1 MYDRPPA
8 SDDAE
13 LEQLLRDGLGD
24 VGARGGKLGG
34 PSAKL
39 GGRFGARLSAAI
51 LPVRHHEEAIELLSL
66 SPEEAAR
73 LAEDVLAHHGRT
85 VWVRRE
91 LDEHQVR
98 GVIGSGALD
107 MNPAVV
113 DVHVRPGGRVVVHA
127 AAKEGLIPQR
137 TARKAVRKVIE
148 SLELAYRAAPPS

>member
-1 MYDRPPA
+1 M
-8 SDDAE
+8 
-13 LEQLLRDGLGD
+13 
-24 VGARGGKLGG
+24 
-34 PSAKL
+34 
-39 GGRFGARLSAAI
+39 
-51 LPVRHHEEAIELLSL
+51 
-66 SPEEAAR
+66 
-73 LAEDVLAHHGRT
+73 LAHHGRT

>member
-13 LEQLLRDGLGD
+13 LDQLLRDGLGD
-24 VGARGGKLGG
+24 LGARGGY
-34 PSAKL
+34 AARL
-39 GGRFGARLSAAI
+39 GGRLGGRLGAAL
-51 LPVRHHEEAIELLSL
+51 LPVRHHEEVLELPLLS
-66 SPEEAAR
+66 PGETAR

-85 VWVRRE
+85 VWTRRE

-113 DVHVRPGGRVVVHA
+113 DVHVRAGGRVVVHA
-127 AAKEGLIPQR
+127 AGKEGLIPQR
-137 TARKAVRKVIE
+137 TARKAVRRVIE
-148 SLELAYRAAPPS
+148 SLRLAYRATPPS

>member
-1 MYDRPPA
+1 M
-8 SDDAE
+8 
-13 LEQLLRDGLGD
+13 
-24 VGARGGKLGG
+24 
-34 PSAKL
+34 
-39 GGRFGARLSAAI
+39 
-51 LPVRHHEEAIELLSL
+51 
-66 SPEEAAR
+66 
-73 LAEDVLAHHGRT
+73 LAHHGRT
-85 VWVRRE
+85 VWARRE
-91 LDEHQVR
+91 PDEHQVR